1 MKKLFPIIA
10 IVLLLFSVLSCDSE
24 LKRVEDGNVNYYI
37 YPYLKFTLSNDLTYY
52 EVSVVEG
59 AKLTSVSIPGFHHT
73 DFGPM
78 PIKVFKGFEN
88 PEDAT
93 SLKTVY
99 IDVNVDRI
107 ADGAFDY
114 AYSLESVITTG
125 TSDGQY
131 WAKLPPSLTRNGYH
145 FHGWKVGDIIY
156 DGGSTVALDPDSPVA
171 EPYFIELEHHDVV
184 EPTCTEEGNIEYW
197 KCPECG
203 KLFTDSY
210 AENSVNSVSVPLT
223 GHLYPLVHKEY
234 VAPTC
239 QTEGNVEYW
248 RCDRCMEAFT
258 DETGTEVLEN
268 YILAKVPHE
277 SDGETYSSETVHYHK
292 CRWCGIVMDEE
303 AHTFGEWIIDKD
315 ATENEV
321 GLKHAVCTEPGCG
334 YVKKAWIPEHD
345 HFDYEPVYKV
355 KVDATCLEGAYY
367 LEKCGNPDCGTIL
380 RIDIE
385 EEKAKGHTGT
395 YYEYVAPTCIS
406 TGTKAHLWCNVCKA
420 PYENR
425 WSKDK
430 METIEVPLKA
440 HEYNSSWTIGEDTH
454 YHLCNTCGIARSDET
469 KHVYKQVVDKKYLKY
484 SSTCQHANQY
494 VESCECG
501 KEGTKLFESGE
512 IGEHEYSVIK
522 PFDSEYHYSY
532 CKYCDAQD
540 PTSKKKHTFIPSTYG
555 KICKDCNYEVP
566 NTEGGF
572 DVVIVDKTPKGH
584 IELTSDDGTEKTF
597 VFVNEKSA
605 YPPTKLE
612 WSVEGAIMRTDDVT
626 GITDYSGYSF
636 TATTPYPMTYRITCR
651 YSNDT
656 AAGSSTIVVSGGGST

>member
-10 IVLLLFSVLSCDSE
+10 IVLLLFSVLSCDSG

-52 EVSVVEG
+52 EASVVEG

-78 PIKVFKGFEN
+78 PVKVFKGFEN
-88 PEDAT
+88 QEDAVY
-93 SLKTVY
+93 LKTVY

-107 ADGAFDY
+107 SDDAFDH
-114 AYSLESVITTG
+114 ASSLESVVTTG

-156 DGGSTVALDPDSPVA
+156 DGGSTVALDPDYPVA
-171 EPYFIELEHHDVV
+171 VPYFIELEHFDAV
-184 EPTCTEEGNIEYW
+184 ESTCSEEGNIEYW

-210 AENSVNSVSVPLT
+210 AENSVNSVTVPPT
-223 GHLYPLVHKEY
+223 GHLYPLVHK
-234 VAPTC
+234 VAVEPTC
-239 QTEGNVEYW
+239 QREGNLEYW
-248 RCDRCMEAFT
+248 RCDRCMETFT

-277 SDGETYSSETVHYHK
+277 SDGETYCSETVHYHK

-315 ATENEV
+315 ATEHEA
-321 GLKHAVCTEPGCG
+321 GLKHAVCTELGCG
-334 YVKKAWIPEHD
+334 YVKEAWIPEHD

-395 YYEYVAPTCIS
+395 YHEYVAPTCTS
-406 TGTKAHLWCNVCKA
+406 TGTKAHLWCDVCKA
-420 PYENR
+420 PYENQ
-425 WSKDK
+425 WSIEPMD
-430 METIEVPLKA
+430 TIVLEKIP
-440 HEYNSSWTIGEDTH
+440 HEFSTDWEYDDSTH
-454 YHLCNTCGIARSDET
+454 YHVCTICETAKSDEE
-469 KHVYKQVVDKKYLKY
+469 KHTYKNVVAEAYLKY
-484 SSTCQHANQY
+484 SSTCQHANLY
-494 VESCECG
+494 IESCECG
-501 KEGTKLFESGE
+501 KHGSKLFEDGSVSAHSYTVYMKKDDSVHVLVCQWCKTAVKENSEEKHSFVE
-512 IGEHEYSVIK
+512 IETGKQCEK
-522 PFDSEYHYSY
+522 
-532 CKYCDAQD
+532 CKY
-540 PTSKKKHTFIPSTYG
+540 I
-555 KICKDCNYEVP
+555 VP
-566 NTEGGF
+566 FSEGGF
-572 DVVIVDKTPKGH
+572 KPILVDKSPLGR
-584 IELTSDDGTEKTF
+584 IEEVSREGDTFTFKFIDGKTGYPVTSISWDTDGIPQSPTNGQIFTVTAPYRQTYYVRCSYGNGYGVGSKTIQF
-597 VFVNEKSA
+597 H
-605 YPPTKLE
+605 
-612 WSVEGAIMRTDDVT
+612 
-626 GITDYSGYSF
+626 
-636 TATTPYPMTYRITCR
+636 
-651 YSNDT
+651 
-656 AAGSSTIVVSGGGST
+656 GGM

>member
-10 IVLLLFSVLSCDSE
+10 IVLLLFSVLSCDSG

-52 EVSVVEG
+52 EASVVEG

-107 ADGAFDY
+107 SDDAFDH

-171 EPYFIELEHHDVV
+171 VPYFIELEHFDAV
-184 EPTCTEEGNIEYW
+184 ESTCSEEGNIEYW

-203 KLFTDSY
+203 KFFTDSY
-210 AENSVNSVSVPLT
+210 ADNSVNSVSVPPL
-223 GHLYPLVHKEY
+223 GHLLPLVHKEY

-248 RCDRCMEAFT
+248 RCDRCMETFA
-258 DETGTEVLEN
+258 DEEGRIPLPDCTLDIVD
-268 YILAKVPHE
+268 HQH
-277 SDGETYSSETVHYHK
+277 DGEIYSGETVHYYK
-292 CRWCGIVMDEE
+292 CRWCGTVMDEE
-303 AHTFGEWIIDKD
+303 EHSFSIWIIDTP
-315 ATENEV
+315 ATEHTK
-321 GLKHAVCTEPGCG
+321 GLKHADCSECG
-334 YVKKAWIPEHD
+334 YRKTVEIPEHD
-345 HFDYEPVYKV
+345 HFDYEPAKKV
-355 KVDATCLEGAYY
+355 KHEATCLEGAYWE
-367 LEKCGNPDCGTIL
+367 EKCGNPDCGETL
-380 RIDIE
+380 KVLIE
-385 EEKAKGHTGT
+385 EEPALGHRGT
-395 YYEYVAPTCIS
+395 IHEFRDSTC
-406 TGTKAHLWCNVCKA
+406 TEEGTLAHIWCDVCDA

-425 WSKDK
+425 WSEEE
-430 METIEVPLKA
+430 METIVVPLKP
-440 HEYNSSWTIGEDTH
+440 HDYSTLWTIGEDTH
-454 YHLCNTCGIARSDET
+454 YHLCRSCGIARSDET

-494 VESCECG
+494 IESCECG

-512 IGEHEYSVIK
+512 IGEHEFSVPK
-522 PFDSEYHYSY
+522 PYNSEFHYYY
-532 CKYCDAQD
+532 CRYCDLKN
-540 PTSKKKHTFIPSTYG
+540 PLSKESHSFIHSKNGKK
-555 KICKDCNYEVP
+555 CERCDYEVP
-566 NTEGGF
+566 DIDGGF
-572 DVVIVDKTPKGH
+572 DVSVIDKTPRGEIKAVEH
-584 IELTSDDGTEKTF
+584 IGTIWTFEFINKKTEAPPELLEWYVDERLIRSDDVK
-597 VFVNEKSA
+597 NC
-605 YPPTKLE
+605 
-612 WSVEGAIMRTDDVT
+612 I
-626 GITDYSGYSF
+626 DYSEYQF
-636 TATTPYPMTYRITCR
+636 VVNAKYPMTYKVMCK
-651 YSNDT
+651 YSNAD
-656 AAGSSTIVVSGGGST
+656 GSGSETLTINGGKE